1 MFGLRE
7 WIDSFL
13 YLENDLRAE
22 SWALGGRH
30 HGDVLKGARAELA
43 DRTSTTAKRSL
54 LRAVI
59 RRQLRSNAFPSR

>member
-13 YLENDLRAE
+13 VHESDLRAE
-22 SWALGGRH
+22 CWALGGRH
-30 HGDVLKGARAELA
+30 RGDVLKGARAELA
-43 DRTSTTAKRSL
+43 DCSSTMAKRSL

-59 RRQLRSNAFPSR
+59 RRQMRTRSLPTS

>member
-13 YLENDLRAE
+13 VHESDLRAE
-22 SWALGGRH
+22 CWALGGRH
-30 HGDVLKGARAELA
+30 RGDVLKGARAELA
-43 DRTSTTAKRSL
+43 DRSSTTTKRSL

-59 RRQLRSNAFPSR
+59 RRQLRSNALATR

>member
-13 YLENDLRAE
+13 VHERDLRAE

-43 DRTSTTAKRSL
+43 DRESTAAKRSL

-59 RRQLRSNAFPSR
+59 RRQLRSNALATR